1 METSIRYQENL
12 CPICQGI
19 LLVRTSDASKGWVK
33 ATGQTLQIFREAVEN
48 KCIICSVIW
57 YLSRQ
62 YRHLWSESPELWE
75 PMNFWAHI
83 DSCEQSIIKLHVL
96 YNNPL
101 KNETTEAKFRLISTN
116 GMFQL
121 QAIWKHFWY
130 LDIQILNIVRIL
142 TSPPSK
148 PLWRKL
154 LS

>member
-121 QAIWKHFWY
+121 QAI
-130 LDIQILNIVRIL
+130 
-142 TSPPSK
+142 
-148 PLWRKL
+148 
-154 LS
+154 